1 MLIFV
6 YGDDS
11 FRVQEKV
18 RRLVRVFHEKF
29 DPTGL
34 NLAEFPGNKKAVE
47 LGEVMGAVH
56 ALPFLGQK
64 RMVVVRDLIDSTKKP
79 EMGIWVEGFKRTPE
93 STIVVFWESTE
104 PKALEKKPLY
114 QELAGL
120 AQVHRYVFPSLQG
133 AEISRWVE
141 ARVKN
146 RGGTMEA
153 SALRA
158 LVEKVGGD
166 LWQMDN
172 EIGKLVAY
180 ASGQSISTAMINELV
195 HASFEGKIFQ
205 LIDAVSQRRPADAI
219 RLLQEERWSGANDHY
234 LLTML
239 GRQVRILL
247 GARAMLDENPRATSQ
262 ELAGTLDIHP
272 FVAQKALTQ
281 ARGFT
286 LANLKTVH
294 DMLFQFDVQMKSG
307 GIDADLAVDLTTV
320 KLTTPPS
327 PKDSQRGLIVPA
339 LNRHS

>member
-11 FRVQEKV
+11 FRAQEKV
-18 RRLVRVFHEKF
+18 TQLVKAFREKF

-34 NLAEFPGNKKAVE
+34 NLAEFPGDKKKIQI
-47 LGEVMGAVH
+47 GEVMGAVH
-56 ALPFLGQK
+56 SLPFLGQK
-64 RMVVVRDLIDSTKKP
+64 RMTVIRDLVDATKKG
-79 EMGIWVEGFKRTPE
+79 EMDAWAEGFKKTPE

-120 AQVHRYVFPSLQG
+120 AEVHRYVFPQLQG
-133 AEISRWVE
+133 AELSRWVE
-141 ARVKN
+141 ARVKE

-158 LVEKVGGD
+158 LVEGVGGD

-180 ASGQSISTAMINELV
+180 AGGQSITTGMVDEMV
-195 HASFEGKIFQ
+195 HTSFEGKIFQ

-247 GARAMLDENPRATSQ
+247 GARAMLDENPKATSQ

-281 ARGFT
+281 TRGFS
-286 LANLKTVH
+286 LEHLKAVH
-294 DMLFQFDVQMKSG
+294 QLLFEFDVQMKSG

-320 KLTTPPS
+320 KLT
-327 PKDSQRGLIVPA
+327 Q
-339 LNRHS
+339 

>member
-18 RRLVRVFHEKF
+18 KQLAEAFREKF

-56 ALPFLGQK
+56 AFPFLGQK
-64 RMVVVRDLIDSTKKP
+64 RMVVVRDLIDATKKG
-79 EMGIWVEGFKRTPE
+79 EMDAWVEGFKKTPE
-93 STIVVFWESTE
+93 STIVMFWELTE
-104 PKALEKKPLY
+104 PKVLEKKPLY

-120 AQVHRYVFPSLQG
+120 AEVHRYVYAQLQG
-133 AEISRWVE
+133 AELSRWVE
-141 ARVKN
+141 AKVKE
-146 RGGTMEA
+146 RGGA
-153 SALRA
+153 IDAPALRG
-158 LVEKVGGD
+158 LIERVGAD

-172 EIGKLVAY
+172 EIQKLVAY
-180 ASGQSISTAMINELV
+180 ASGQTITTAMVDELV

-205 LIDAVSQRRPADAI
+205 LIDAVSQRRPVDAI
-219 RLLQEERWSGANDHY
+219 RLLQEERWCGANDHY

-262 ELAGTLDIHP
+262 ELAKALDIHP

-281 ARGFT
+281 ARGFS
-286 LANLKTVH
+286 LEHLRAVHNL
-294 DMLFQFDVQMKSG
+294 LFEFDVAMKTG
-307 GIDADLAVDLTTV
+307 GINADLAVDLATV
-320 KLTTPPS
+320 KLTQ
-327 PKDSQRGLIVPA
+327 K
-339 LNRHS
+339 

>member
-6 YGDDS
+6 YGDDG

-18 RRLVRVFHEKF
+18 GQLVKAFREKF

-34 NLAEFPGNKKAVE
+34 NLAEFPGDKKKIQI
-47 LGEVMGAVH
+47 GEVMGVVH
-56 ALPFLGQK
+56 AFPFLGQK
-64 RMVVVRDLIDSTKKP
+64 RMIVIRDLVDATKKG
-79 EMGIWVEGFKRTPE
+79 EMDAWVEGFKKTPE

-104 PKALEKKPLY
+104 PKTLEKKPLY
-114 QELAGL
+114 QELAGF
-120 AQVHRYVFPSLQG
+120 AEVHRYVFPQLQG
-133 AEISRWVE
+133 AELSRWVE
-141 ARVKN
+141 ARVKE

-158 LVEKVGGD
+158 LVERVGAD

-180 ASGQSISTAMINELV
+180 AGGQPITTSMIDELV

-247 GARAMLDENPRATSQ
+247 GARAMLDENSRATSQ

-272 FVAQKALTQ
+272 FVAQKSLAQ
-281 ARGFT
+281 ARGFS
-286 LANLKTVH
+286 LEHLKAVH
-294 DMLFQFDVQMKSG
+294 DLLFEFDVAMKTG

-320 KLTTPPS
+320 KLTQ
-327 PKDSQRGLIVPA
+327 K
-339 LNRHS
+339 